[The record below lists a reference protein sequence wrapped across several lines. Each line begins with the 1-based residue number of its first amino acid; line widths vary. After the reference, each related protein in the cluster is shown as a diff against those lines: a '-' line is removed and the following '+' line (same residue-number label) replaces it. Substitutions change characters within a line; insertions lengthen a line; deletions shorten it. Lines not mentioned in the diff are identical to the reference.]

1 MAIYSGSRYEY
12 SVLAYAPAGP
22 LSPGV
27 VRPVLFYYFD
37 NIGTITYSEYEW
49 KVGDR
54 IDLLANRVYRNSRMW
69 WIILEHNPEISDPT
83 NIPAGTILR
92 IPNV

>member
-12 SVLAYAPAGP
+12 SVLAYAPAGMF
-22 LSPGV
+22 SPEV

-37 NIGTITYSEYEW
+37 DIGTITYSNYEW

-54 IDLLANRVYRNSRMW
+54 IDLVAFNTYRNSRMW
-69 WIILEHNPEISDPT
+69 WVILEHNPEIIDPT
-83 NIPAGTILR
+83 DIPAGTILR